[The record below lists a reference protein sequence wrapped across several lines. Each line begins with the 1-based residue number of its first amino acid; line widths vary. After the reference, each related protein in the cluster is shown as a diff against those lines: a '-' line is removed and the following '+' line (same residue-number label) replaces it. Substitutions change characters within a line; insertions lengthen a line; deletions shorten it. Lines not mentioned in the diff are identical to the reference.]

1 MCRFIF
7 YGWQLAT
14 VAVDEIMN
22 GAGRLAGKKM
32 GAIGRV
38 TILYGVPTVPS
49 RYLEYLRN

>member
-22 GAGRLAGKKM
+22 GAGRLAGKKN
-32 GAIGRV
+32 GAIGQ
-38 TILYGVPTVPS
+38 TADMYKILPYM
-49 RYLEYLRN
+49 